1 MIYLHY
7 QQIPLNLISE
17 DGLKAVGIHPLSFL
31 VNGKDNETKLND
43 MRETENN
50 TVGYQFTPIPKQL
63 MHLLDVNCRTMLF
76 ALIDDSNYF
85 ANANGWFYRSNSDLQ
100 NDSKLSKNLVTVTI
114 DTLFRYCIVD
124 VSCVGKGKGKQPNG
138 YKVNTDRFMFFE
150 QLNMNTDIGRPENQ
164 IEAIRYKGSGY
175 SPSYL
180 QDKPARL
187 KPMLKDGVIT
197 WIPINAPNTPTPS
210 PTIDD
215 TSSITNNVTKSDNN
229 IDSIDNRDSK
239 ESVDNEYNLLN
250 NSNLNKSLDKIILN
264 EEETLV
270 KLCEEANSIESQP
283 KEGMNENL
291 NNHQLIENKNLS
303 PSENKKLNRILE
315 DVVFYK
321 TYPRLSNVEPIDD
334 DTYSVLM
341 ALLKDMALSTK
352 EEYKPK
358 FVNTYRQFQGF
369 REEHTKERMK
379 YYTKALQDIQSVLSE
394 AYTKV

>member
-1 MIYLHY
+1 M
-7 QQIPLNLISE
+7 
-17 DGLKAVGIHPLSFL
+17 DLKAVGIHLFSFL
-31 VNGKDNETKLND
+31 TNGKDNKLNLNY
-43 MRETENN
+43 MRESENN
-50 TVGYQFTPIPKQL
+50 TVGYQFTPTPKQL

-85 ANANGWFYRSNSDLQ
+85 ANADGWFYRTNSDLQ
-100 NDSKLSKNLVTVTI
+100 NDSKLSKNLVMVTI
-114 DTLFRYCIVD
+114 DTLFHYCIVD

-138 YKVNTDRFMFFE
+138 YMVNTDRFTFFE

-164 IEAIRYKGSGY
+164 IETISYKGSGY

-180 QDKPARL
+180 QDKPTRL

-215 TSSITNNVTKSDNN
+215 TSSITNDVTKSDNN
-229 IDSIDNRDSK
+229 IDSIDNIDSK
-239 ESVDNEYNLLN
+239 DNIN
-250 NSNLNKSLDKIILN
+250 NEDNILIISNLNKSLDKNKLE

-291 NNHQLIENKNLS
+291 NNHQLINNENLS
-303 PSENKKLNRILE
+303 PSENKKLCRILE
-315 DVVFYK
+315 DVSFYK
-321 TYPRLSNVEPIDD
+321 TYPRLYNVEPIDD
-334 DTYSVLM
+334 DTYGVLM
-341 ALLKDMALSTK
+341 ASLKDMALSTK

-358 FVNTYRQFQGF
+358 FVNTYRLFQRF
-369 REEHTKERMK
+369 REQHTREKMK

-394 AYTKV
+394 AYTKVEVPNGIRE

>member
-1 MIYLHY
+1 
-7 QQIPLNLISE
+7 
-17 DGLKAVGIHPLSFL
+17 
-31 VNGKDNETKLND
+31 

-50 TVGYQFTPIPKQL
+50 TVGYQFTPTPKQL

-76 ALIDDSNYF
+76 TLIDDSNYF
-85 ANANGWFYRSNSDLQ
+85 ANADGWFYRTNSDLQ
-100 NDSKLSKNLVTVTI
+100 NDSKLSKNLVMVTI

-138 YKVNTDRFMFFE
+138 YKVNTDRFTFFE

-164 IEAIRYKGSGY
+164 IETIRYKGSGY

-180 QDKPARL
+180 QDKPLRL

-197 WIPINAPNTPTPS
+197 WIPLNTPITPTPS
-210 PTIDD
+210 PPMDD
-215 TSSITNNVTKSDNN
+215 TNDITNNVTKSDNN
-229 IDSIDNRDSK
+229 IDSIDSEDSINNK
-239 ESVDNEYNLLN
+239 DNLLN
-250 NSNLNKSLDKIILN
+250 NNKLNIELKEKEVIK
-264 EEETLV
+264 EETLV
-270 KLCEEANSIESQP
+270 RLCEEANSTESQP

-291 NNHQLIENKNLS
+291 NNHQLIENKSLS
-303 PSENKKLNRILE
+303 PSENKKLSRILE

-369 REEHTKERMK
+369 REQHTKEKMK
-379 YYTKALQDIQSVLSE
+379 CYTKALQDIQSVLSE
-394 AYTKV
+394 AYTKVEVPNSIRE